1 MTARRLRLVDV
12 AMPQP
17 SLQMSEVLL
26 DWRLQRRLV
35 HCTHWYAG
43 RRKLLRPVLRC
54 GRANARRC
62 MRSDPHGAPWGHH
75 GGPMGAVGAPW
86 GPMGADLR
94 KFNRI

>member
-35 HCTHWYAG
+35 HCIHWYAG

-54 GRANARRC
+54 ETANARQMSERMNLSTIC
-62 MRSDPHGAPWGHH
+62 IQFVDS
-75 GGPMGAVGAPW
+75 VYTNNTIC
-86 GPMGADLR
+86 LVLV
-94 KFNRI
+94 